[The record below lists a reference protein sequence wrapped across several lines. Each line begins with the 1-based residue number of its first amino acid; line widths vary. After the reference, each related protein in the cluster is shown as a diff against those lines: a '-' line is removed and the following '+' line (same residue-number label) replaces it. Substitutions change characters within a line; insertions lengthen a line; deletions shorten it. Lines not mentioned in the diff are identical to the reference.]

1 MVNFILELRVMYFLL
16 LLLLLFIWCT
26 VKCVCNVHTILSFL
40 FFLDLLHTERTEK
53 DEPTALMINCD
64 YFTRKLKQVLNMKVH
79 KSNHQWGISRSYD
92 LKLYKITPNLAKRK
106 IVINFHESVLGQT
119 STKLNSKSTCFSFW
133 FQLVWKV

>member
-1 MVNFILELRVMYFLL
+1 MVNFTLELRF
-16 LLLLLFIWCT
+16 
-26 VKCVCNVHTILSFL
+26 VCFFFVDVVYLVHCKMLSIIL
-40 FFLDLLHTERTEK
+40 FLDLLHTERTEK

-133 FQLVWKV
+133 FQLVWKVWTFIIHCF